1 MLELDQETVENLMA
15 FETREIDGT
24 AVITLSG
31 DIDLQSSPG
40 VRQQLLATFEVHDRV
55 VVDLADVTYI
65 DSSGVASLVEAFQV
79 ARKKGGFFGLAN
91 VSAGVMRVLSLT
103 RLDRVFAIHPDVDA
117 AIAGQQS

>member
-24 AVITLSG
+24 AVIALSG
-31 DIDLQSSPG
+31 DIDLQSSPA
-40 VRQQLLATFEVHDRV
+40 VRQQLLTTFEVHDRV

-79 ARKKGGFFGLAN
+79 ARKKGGYFALAN
-91 VSAGVMRVLSLT
+91 VSAAVMRVLSLA